1 MIYSHFSKP
10 PTRSR
15 CYAGAA
21 KLRQLPRLLEEAP
34 EDGLEDWMTASGDST
49 SAS

>member
-1 MIYSHFSKP
+1 MTYSHFSKP
-10 PTRSR
+10 PTLSR
-15 CYAGAA
+15 YAGAA
-21 KLRQLPRLLEEAP
+21 KLRQLRRLLEEAP